1 MAAKRVD
8 AVVNSLIGRPLLAAV
23 TLGSNSFSLLL
34 ATPERGLPIIVAK
47 HRRKVR
53 LAQGFSASGQ
63 LQPEAAA
70 AGLACLAWFGQLLRQ
85 YQPQVIRVY
94 ATAALRQAS
103 DSDNFCQRAQALL
116 GHEIEIISGEQEATL
131 IYQGMRA
138 TTKATHP
145 RQLMLDIGGASTEL
159 VLGMEQIEGLC
170 SLPLGAVLM
179 MDRHFSHGVTAQGF
193 ANVALELQQTL
204 ATAAPAMQQQLLR
217 ASNAPLQVLGLS
229 GSFRG
234 VFEWNQ
240 YHGRPEILCRAQI
253 QQLKRQLLQGP
264 ITQIEGVDPERYA
277 TFAAGIAIIDALMTQ
292 LALAQIEPAGGALR
306 EGLLVQLNRLY
317 WGESV
322 APIAELSS

>member
-8 AVVNSLIGRPLLAAV
+8 AVVNSLVGRPLLAAV

-34 ATPERGLPIIVAK
+34 ATPERGLPVIVAK

-53 LAQGFSASGQ
+53 LARGINDSGQ
-63 LQPEAAA
+63 LQPDAAA

-85 YQPQVIRVY
+85 YQPQVVRVY

-103 DSDNFCQRAQALL
+103 DSAEFCQQAQTLL
-116 GHEIEIISGEQEATL
+116 GHAIEIISGEQEARL

-138 TTKATHP
+138 TTHATHP

-159 VLGMEQIEGLC
+159 VLGTEQIEGLC

-179 MDRHFSHGVTAQGF
+179 TDRHFVRGVTVQGF
-193 ANVALELQQTL
+193 ANVALDLQQTM
-204 ATAAPAMQQQLLR
+204 ATSAPAMQQLLLN

-240 YHGRPEILCRAQI
+240 YHGRPEILYRAQI
-253 QQLKRQLLQGP
+253 QQLKRRLLQGP

-277 TFAAGIAIIDALMTQ
+277 TFAAGIAMIDALMTQ
-292 LALAQIEPAGGALR
+292 LALEQIEPAGGALR
-306 EGLLVQLNRLY
+306 EGLLVQLNQLY
-317 WGESV
+317 WDQSV
-322 APIAELSS
+322 APVAEFSS